1 MVIAD
6 AENSVKA
13 DRVWNHL
20 NLNDCAPTE
29 NKYHVESDIN
39 GCALTFHASEA
50 CTADAV
56 SKAIRSGSDPAMN
69 VACYFTEKE
78 GVDPGEAAAAGID
91 SALEAILEGIGAF
104 GGE

>member
-1 MVIAD
+1 MAD
-6 AENSVKA
+6 AENSIKA

-29 NKYHVESDIN
+29 NKYYAQSSIN

-56 SKAIRSGSDPAMN
+56 SKAIRSGSDPGVN
-69 VACYFTEKE
+69 VACAFTEKD
-78 GVDPGEAAAAGID
+78 GVDPGEAAASGVD
-91 SALEAILEGIGAF
+91 DALGAILETIGAF
-104 GGE
+104 GGD

>member
-1 MVIAD
+1 M
-6 AENSVKA
+6 
-13 DRVWNHL
+13 WNHL

-39 GCALTFHASEA
+39 GGALAFHASEA

-69 VACYFTEKE
+69 VACEFTDKD
-78 GVDPGEAAAAGID
+78 GVDPGEAAASGVDDALTGI
-91 SALEAILEGIGAF
+91 LEALGAF
-104 GGE
+104 GGG